1 MMAFDLDSYVAAF
14 NAGDD
19 EAVVNEF
26 FTEDMVLDGPDRTLH
41 GRQPWIDLLKFMH
54 HGIREKLTPLAIARN
69 GEILLAEMQVEFTA
83 TLDRPDFMYGP
94 LLKGDT
100 MQLRFFASYRL
111 RGDLIAR
118 LALAWWPP
126 VPAS

>member
-1 MMAFDLDSYVAAF
+1 MAFDLDSYVTAF

-19 EAVVNEF
+19 EAVVNAF

-41 GRQPWIDLLKFMH
+41 GRQAWIDLLKFMH
-54 HGIREKLTPLAIARN
+54 HGIREKLTPLAVAQN
-69 GEILLAEMQVEFTA
+69 GDVLLAEMQVDFTA
-83 TLDRPDFMYGP
+83 MQDRPDFMYGP
-94 LLKGDT
+94 LRQGDT

-126 VPAS
+126 APAS